1 MKKLYRHLVK
11 IFLVIFGLLLVACT
25 SSNYAPPVEALSQPP
40 VDEITT
46 HRVEPGETLFALA
59 WRFGTTV
66 DLIAQANNFSDSTPL
81 RVGQLI
87 QLPSR
92 QQTLAAAST
101 PSPMSNSASRS
112 SNTSA
117 PNQPSSSVEIVTQE
131 TTSDD
136 RRSQPTRDLNFN
148 NPSWV
153 WPAAPRILS
162 NFSANNRRR
171 QGVDLAGELGDSVI
185 AASDGRVVYAG
196 SAIAGLG
203 RLIIIDHGNGYLSEY
218 AHNNKLV
225 VSEGV
230 MVSRGEK
237 IAEMG
242 SSGTDRVKLHFEI
255 RQRGV
260 PIDPLDLL
268 PSS

>member
-1 MKKLYRHLVK
+1 MKKLYTHLVK
-11 IFLVIFGLLLVACT
+11 NCLVIFGLVLAACT

-40 VDEITT
+40 IDEITT
-46 HRVEPGETLFALA
+46 HRVESGETLFALA

-66 DLIAQANNFSDSTPL
+66 DLIAQANNFSDSSSL

-92 QQTLAAAST
+92 QQTLAAAIT
-101 PSPMSNSASRS
+101 PAPASNNSSRS
-112 SNTSA
+112 SHSSA
-117 PNQPSSSVEIVTQE
+117 ASRPSNNAEAVPLETPTGDKSSQH
-131 TTSDD
+131 TSD
-136 RRSQPTRDLNFN
+136 SNFN
-148 NPSWV
+148 NSVWV

-162 NFSANNRRR
+162 RFSANNRRR
-171 QGVDLAGELGDSVI
+171 QGVDLAGELGDSVM

-203 RLIIIDHGNGYLSEY
+203 RLIIIDHGNGFLSAY

-225 VSEGV
+225 VAEGV
-230 MVSRGEK
+230 TVSRGEK

-260 PIDPLDLL
+260 PIDPLELL

>member
-1 MKKLYRHLVK
+1 MKKLYRRLVK
-11 IFLVIFGLLLVACT
+11 NCLVIFGLCLVACT
-25 SSNYAPPVEALSQPP
+25 SSNYAPPVDALSQPP

-46 HRVEPGETLFALA
+46 HRVESGETLFALA

-66 DLIAQANNFSDSTPL
+66 DLIAQANNFSDTTSL

-92 QQTLAAAST
+92 QQTLVAANS
-101 PSPMSNSASRS
+101 PSPVTNSPSRS
-112 SNTSA
+112 SN
-117 PNQPSSSVEIVTQE
+117 SSSANRPSNGVEIVTRE
-131 TTSDD
+131 TTDDD
-136 RRSQPTRDLNFN
+136 RSSQHTHGSNFN
-148 NPSWV
+148 NPVWV

-162 NFSANNRRR
+162 RFSANNRRR

-203 RLIIIDHGNGYLSEY
+203 RLIIIDHGNGYLSAY

-225 VSEGV
+225 VAEGV
-230 MVSRGEK
+230 TVSRGEK

-260 PIDPLDLL
+260 PIDPLELL